1 MKFCLSDVLFL
12 FRLGMKKILF
22 VEDDELILKMVE
34 FKLKKEGYLVSIA
47 KDGNAAIENFNS
59 FKPDIV
65 VTDIMMPFKSGL
77 EITYLIKKAQPDI
90 PVIILSALGE
100 DEASVQKAFQL
111 GANDFIAKPFSPN
124 ELILRIS
131 RFI

>member
-1 MKFCLSDVLFL
+1 
-12 FRLGMKKILF
+12 MKKILF

-131 RFI
+131 RFV